1 MSTNYSR
8 TYLVSAATT
17 TAVTVVPSSRA
28 FATAARHNSSG
39 IRSERG
45 IVLATSA
52 PDRVEGSHT
61 PSAVDPRRAGVGGDI
76 ADGVTRR
83 DGVLCSSGQHG
94 IVGTFSGLVLAEVS
108 ASIPTLGGGVLGVN
122 GCAPHGESPS
132 VSVVDDLDALV
143 AATPATIGEPDDGI
157 ATGHARGCLN
167 DSLDAL
173 ALPRRVDG
181 PPTDDRLD
189 CAPSVA
195 RLSLNVEG
203 CSAHDLGSFRPFAV
217 STVCTLTVDT
227 STPSLER
234 PA

>member
-1 MSTNYSR
+1 MTTNYLL

-39 IRSERG
+39 MRSERG

-52 PDRVEGSHT
+52 T
-61 PSAVDPRRAGVGGDI
+61 NRA
-76 ADGVTRR
+76 
-83 DGVLCSSGQHG
+83 
-94 IVGTFSGLVLAEVS
+94 
-108 ASIPTLGGGVLGVN
+108 
-122 GCAPHGESPS
+122 
-132 VSVVDDLDALV
+132 VDDLDALV
-143 AATPATIGEPDDGI
+143 TATPATIGEPDDGI
-157 ATGHARGCLN
+157 ATGQARGCLN
-167 DSLDAL
+167 DALQAL

-217 STVCTLTVDT
+217 STVYTLTVDT

>member
-1 MSTNYSR
+1 MTTNYLP

-17 TAVTVVPSSRA
+17 TAVTVVPSSLA

-39 IRSERG
+39 MRSERG

-52 PDRVEGSHT
+52 TDRE
-61 PSAVDPRRAGVGGDI
+61 VG
-76 ADGVTRR
+76 
-83 DGVLCSSGQHG
+83 
-94 IVGTFSGLVLAEVS
+94 
-108 ASIPTLGGGVLGVN
+108 
-122 GCAPHGESPS
+122 
-132 VSVVDDLDALV
+132 VDDLDAMV
-143 AATPATIGEPDDGI
+143 TATPATIGKPDDGES
-157 ATGHARGCLN
+157 AGHARGCLD

-173 ALPRRVDG
+173 AFPRRVDG

-217 STVCTLTVDT
+217 STVCHLTVDT

-234 PA
+234 A

>member
-39 IRSERG
+39 MRSERG

-52 PDRVEGSHT
+52 TDR
-61 PSAVDPRRAGVGGDI
+61 
-76 ADGVTRR
+76 
-83 DGVLCSSGQHG
+83 
-94 IVGTFSGLVLAEVS
+94 
-108 ASIPTLGGGVLGVN
+108 
-122 GCAPHGESPS
+122 
-132 VSVVDDLDALV
+132 VDDLNALV
-143 AATPATIGEPDDGI
+143 TATPATIGEPDDGI
-157 ATGHARGCLN
+157 ATGQARGGLN
-167 DSLDAL
+167 DALQAL